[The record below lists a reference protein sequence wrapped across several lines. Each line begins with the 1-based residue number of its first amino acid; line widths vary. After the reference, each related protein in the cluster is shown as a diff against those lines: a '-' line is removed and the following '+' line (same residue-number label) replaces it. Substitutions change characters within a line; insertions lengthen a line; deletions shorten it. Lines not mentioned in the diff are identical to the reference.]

1 MDTKKNRAKIVAKRY
16 RALAIVLGGTAGIA
30 LLIQGLLSFALG
42 AEAQTISEGVEEIR
56 SGKTTNPFE
65 TISLE
70 AHAAYVIELKTGTVL
85 YAKNE
90 NQRLPLA
97 SITKLMTTLIVRE
110 NLSEDIVATITKD
123 DLSIMGDS
131 GLHTGERWRLGDILN
146 VMLLVSSNDAAHA
159 VSGLLGQGDDTNAK
173 RAVFIQ
179 KMNEKAQLL
188 NLEQMEFFNESG
200 LDVNDSQN
208 GGYGSARNVAI
219 LFAELWR
226 KYPEAVEITA
236 HKDARIYSQD
246 NIAHILPNT
255 NEIVGSIPGLIASK
269 TGFTDMSGGNL
280 TVIFDR
286 GIGDPVLIV
295 VLGSS
300 YKGRFD
306 DVQKLVSASREVG
319 SF

>member
-42 AEAQTISEGVEEIR
+42 AEAQTRSEGIEEIR
-56 SGKTTNPFE
+56 SVKTTNPFE

-97 SITKLMTTLIVRE
+97 SITKLMTTLIARE
-110 NLSEDIVATITKD
+110 NLSKDLVATITKD
-123 DLSIMGDS
+123 DLSVMGDS
-131 GLHTGERWRLGDILN
+131 GLHPGERWSLGDILN

-159 VSGLLGQGDDTNAK
+159 VSGLLGQGDDTDAK

-179 KMNEKAQLL
+179 KMNEKAGLL

-200 LDVNDSQN
+200 LDVSDSQN

-226 KYPEAVEITA
+226 KYPETVEITA

-295 VLGSS
+295 VLGSG

-306 DVQKLVSASREVG
+306 DVQKLVYASREVG